1 VGSYTARGDALGL
14 RGTAR
19 AYAHRMSESDIP
31 PVPVE
36 AFCTMVENV
45 EDVAIFAMDLSGRI
59 VHWNFGAVRILGYE
73 RAEIL
78 GQPLDRIF
86 TPEDAAAGAPQQEL
100 REAAAMGR
108 ASDERWHVRK
118 DGSIFWALGIVV
130 PVKAK
135 DGTHIGYGKF
145 LRDRT
150 DLKQLQET
158 LLAQNQ
164 QLKQADDAKN
174 HFLATLAHELRNPL
188 SVMMTSA
195 YLVHRRAKDDT
206 LLLAE
211 TDRIKRQ
218 IRVAQRMVDDLADL
232 ARARRKG
239 LIIENRRIDLRLV
252 AREAAQSVFGPGESQ
267 QHTLEMFLTETPI
280 EITGDPVRVH
290 QIFVNLLTNAVRYTP
305 AGGTIGVSVNSEGGD
320 AVIRIKDTGV
330 GIPPEKLATIFD
342 LFTQAH
348 MDLAESRAGLGI
360 GLNLT
365 RELVTL
371 HKGTIQA
378 TSEGTGKG
386 SEFVVRFPLVER
398 QIPASPH
405 PHEPEPESEPPR
417 PIAAHGRGARA

>member
-1 VGSYTARGDALGL
+1 
-14 RGTAR
+14 
-19 AYAHRMSESDIP
+19 MSESDVR

-36 AFCTMVENV
+36 AFCAMVENV
-45 EDVAIFAMDLSGRI
+45 EDIAIFAMDLAGRI
-59 VHWNFGAVRILGYE
+59 VHWNAGATRILGYA
-73 RAEIL
+73 RDEIL
-78 GQPLDRIF
+78 GSPLDRIF

-108 ASDERWHVRK
+108 ASDERWHVRR
-118 DGSIFWALGIVV
+118 DGSRFWALGIVV
-130 PVKAK
+130 QIRNR
-135 DGTHIGYGKF
+135 DGEHIGYGKF

-150 DLKQLQET
+150 DLKQLQEA

-164 QLKQADDAKN
+164 TLKQADDAKN

-195 YLVHRRAKDDT
+195 YLMHRRARDDT

-218 IRVAQRMVDDLADL
+218 IRLAQRMVDDLADL
-232 ARARRKG
+232 ARARRKS
-239 LIIENRRIDLRLV
+239 LVLENVALDLRLV
-252 AREAAQSVFGPGESQ
+252 AREAAQSVFGPGEQ
-267 QHTLEMFLTETPI
+267 QHQLEMFLTETPI
-280 EITGDPVRVH
+280 EIRGDPVRVH
-290 QIFVNLLTNAVRYTP
+290 QVFVNLLTNAVRYTP
-305 AGGTIGVSVNSEGGD
+305 TGGVVGMSVTSEGGD
-320 AVIRIKDTGV
+320 AVVRIKDTGI
-330 GIPPEKLATIFD
+330 GIPPEKLTTIFD

-378 TSEGTGKG
+378 SSEGAGKG
-386 SEFVVRFPLVER
+386 SEFVVRFPLAQRPIPAIPQPPGAEAGPEER
-398 QIPASPH
+398 Q
-405 PHEPEPESEPPR
+405 R
-417 PIAAHGRGARA
+417 DAARGREAGP

>member
-1 VGSYTARGDALGL
+1 
-14 RGTAR
+14 
-19 AYAHRMSESDIP
+19 MSDPEVP
-31 PVPVE
+31 PVPLD
-36 AFCTMVENV
+36 AFCGMVESV
-45 EDVAIFAMDLSGRI
+45 EDIAIFAMDLAGRI
-59 VHWNFGAVRILGYE
+59 VHWNVGATRILGYE
-73 RAEIL
+73 SAEII
-78 GQPLDRIF
+78 GRPLDHIF
-86 TPEDAAAGAPQQEL
+86 TPDDAAAGAPQQEL

-118 DGSIFWALGIVV
+118 DGSVFWALGIVV
-130 PVKAK
+130 PLK
-135 DGTHIGYGKF
+135 DREGTHIGYGKF

-150 DLKQLQET
+150 DLKQLQEA

-164 QLKQADDAKN
+164 TLKQADDAKN
-174 HFLATLAHELRNPL
+174 DFLATLAHELRNPL

-206 LLLAE
+206 LMLAE

-218 IRVAQRMVDDLADL
+218 IRLAQRMVDDLADL

-239 LIIENRRIDLRLV
+239 LIIDNVTLDLRLV
-252 AREAAQSVFGPGESQ
+252 AREAAQSVFGPGENQ
-267 QHTLEMFLTETPI
+267 RHTLEMFLTETPI
-280 EITGDPVRVH
+280 EIMGDPMRVH

-305 AGGTIGVSVNSEGGD
+305 AGGVVGISVNSEGGD

-330 GIPPEKLATIFD
+330 GIPPDKLATIFD

-360 GLNLT
+360 GLNLS

-378 TSEGTGKG
+378 TSEGDGKG
-386 SEFVVRFPLVER
+386 SEFVVRFPLAER
-398 QIPASPH
+398 QIPASPQTLE
-405 PHEPEPESEPPR
+405 HEPDAGAPP
-417 PIAAHGRGARA
+417 PMAAPRRDARA